1 MDNLQPSI
9 NSIKWHSKIIKLED
23 ELKIITDY
31 LSGESLMRL
40 QNKYGYNFSTI
51 RGFLIKNGIKI
62 RNVKE
67 SVAKFHKQFSLNLDN
82 VFREMLIGWVL
93 GDGGLRLPKH
103 GINPYFIYTDKHLEY
118 IEYVQKFLNSYN
130 IETKIFLN
138 KTTKC
143 YQLKSLAYPEFLE
156 FYNLFYGYEGTKPNG
171 QKRKILP
178 NITLTP
184 IILKNWYIGDGCS
197 CTYSPKC
204 DLHRGM
210 IENEHKNEFMI
221 EQLSKICGGCK
232 CYTHKTSFTYY
243 FNNTELK
250 NLLNYIGDCP
260 VECYK
265 YKWIIKGSTTIIDAS
280 EKMMA

>member
-9 NSIKWHSKIIKLED
+9 NSIKWHSKTIKLED
-23 ELKIITDY
+23 EWKIIMEY
-31 LSGESLMRL
+31 LSGESLTRL
-40 QNKYGYNFSTI
+40 QNKYNYNFATI
-51 RGFLIKNGIKI
+51 RYFLNKNSIKI

-67 SVAKFHKQFSLNLDN
+67 SVTKFHKQFTLNLDDY
-82 VFREMLIGWVL
+82 FKEMIIGWIL

-103 GINPYFIYTDKHLEY
+103 GINPSFTYADKHLEY
-118 IEYVQKFLNSYN
+118 INYVKEFLDSYN
-130 IETKIFLN
+130 IESKIYLN

-143 YQLKSLAYPEFLE
+143 YQLTSLAYPEFLE
-156 FYNLFYGYEGTKPNG
+156 FYNLFYGYKGTKSNG

-184 IILKNWYIGDGCS
+184 VILKNWYIGDGCS
-197 CTYSPKC
+197 CVYTSNC

-210 IENEHKNEFMI
+210 IENEHQNKFI
-221 EQLSKICGGCK
+221 ISQLSKICGGCK
-232 CYTHKTSFTYY
+232 CYAHKTSFTYY

-260 VECYK
+260 IECYK
-265 YKWIIKGSTTIIDAS
+265 YKWITKGSTTIIDAS